1 VSKNGVI
8 IPICFILVSGCSVF
22 DSSEMTTEAP
32 PVSVVSEVV
41 TEREPWQAT
50 AEVQLATSNEAKLVP
65 SRSIS
70 LDDIRRL
77 QLRLQELGFN
87 PGPVDGVAG
96 VKTKTAFGR
105 LEMACAKLEPLSE
118 NLPAGV
124 IQASSGTVT
133 ADKAL
138 SRADTTILQSQLRTA
153 GFDPGP
159 VDGILG
165 PRTKSLV
172 AMLHSSC
179 AMAKEFQGTLDQPVL
194 TANLEK
200 RMALPAE
207 TLKRVT
213 GSVAARNES
222 IKQTAI
228 VQPGSQDEV
237 RILQLRLRD
246 AGFDP
251 GPFDGIMG
259 AKTKAA
265 LGQYEA
271 SQSNRKIKASLTTTK
286 ISGQY

>member
-1 VSKNGVI
+1 VAKNGVI

-32 PVSVVSEVV
+32 PVSVASEVV
-41 TEREPWQAT
+41 TEREPWQAA
-50 AEVQLATSNEAKLVP
+50 AEVQLATSNEAKIVP

-96 VKTKTAFGR
+96 AKTKTAFGR

-124 IQASSGTVT
+124 VQASSGTAT
-133 ADKAL
+133 ADKVP

-207 TLKRVT
+207 TLKRST
-213 GSVAARNES
+213 GSVAARDES

-228 VQPGSQDEV
+228 VQPGSQDEI